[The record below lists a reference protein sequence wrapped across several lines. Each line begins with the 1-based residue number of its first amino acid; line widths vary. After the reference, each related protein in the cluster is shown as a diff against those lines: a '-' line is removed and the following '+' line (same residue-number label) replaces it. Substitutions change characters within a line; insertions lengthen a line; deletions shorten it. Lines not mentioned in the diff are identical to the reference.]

1 MQSPSRELWTAAQ
14 VRELDRLA
22 IERHGIS
29 GRELME
35 RAGGAALDALLR
47 EWPAARA
54 LTVACGA
61 GNNAGDGYVV
71 ARLARRAGLD
81 VSVLAVA
88 DPERLKGDARAAYAD
103 FHADGGVA
111 AAWDGTGDPGGSGPV
126 VDALLGT
133 GLDRPLEGA
142 FRSAVDSINAS
153 ARPVVALDIPS
164 GLHADTGRIMGTAI
178 QAALTVCFIG
188 LKLGLYTGRGPAVA
202 GRVEFAR
209 LGVPDELSRG
219 MEAAANRLGP
229 AQLSDWLTPR
239 ARDAHK
245 GRHGHVLVVGGDLGM
260 GGAARLAGEAA
271 LRAGAGLVS
280 VATRPEHAAQICAAR
295 PELMCSGVRT
305 PAELEALLARATV
318 VAAGPGLGRGT
329 WGRAMLD
336 AVMEAGLPCVLDADA
351 LNLLTEQPR
360 RGDRWILTPHP
371 GEAGRLLGSDA
382 AAVEADRPAAA
393 RALRERY
400 GGVVVLKGAGTLV
413 QGASRSLWL
422 CDRGNPGMAS
432 GGMGDVL
439 TGLIAG
445 LAAQF
450 PDLERAACAGVLVHG
465 LAADDAAAGGER
477 GLVAGDVIARLRPWV
492 NPANARAAD

>member
-1 MQSPSRELWTAAQ
+1 MHSPSRELWTAAQ

-22 IERHGIS
+22 IERHGTP

-35 RAGGAALDALLR
+35 RVGAAALDALLR
-47 EWPAARA
+47 EWPTART

-81 VSVLAVA
+81 VSVLAVV
-88 DPERLKGDARAAYAD
+88 DPGRLKGDAAKAYAD

-111 AAWDGTGDPGGSGPV
+111 ASWDGKGDPGGYGPV

-142 FRSAVDSINAS
+142 FRGAVESINACG
-153 ARPVVALDIPS
+153 RPVLALDIPS

-178 QAALTVCFIG
+178 LATLTVSFIG
-188 LKLGLYTGRGPAVA
+188 LKLGLYTGRGPAYA
-202 GRVEFAR
+202 GRVQLAR
-209 LGVPDELSRG
+209 LGVPDELAQG
-219 MEAAANRLGP
+219 MEPAALRLAP
-229 AQLSDWLTPR
+229 AQLGDWLPPR
-239 ARDAHK
+239 PRDAHK
-245 GRHGHVLVVGGDLGM
+245 GRHGHVLVVGGERGM

-280 VATRPEHAAQICAAR
+280 VATQPEHAPHILAGR

-305 PAELEALLARATV
+305 PADMVALLARATV
-318 VAAGPGLGRGT
+318 VAVGPGLGRDA
-329 WGRAMLD
+329 WGRSLLD
-336 AVMEAGLPCVLDADA
+336 AVMESGLPCVLDADA
-351 LNLLTEQPR
+351 LNLLSERPKR
-360 RGDRWILTPHP
+360 SDRWIITPHP

-382 AAVEADRPAAA
+382 AGVEADRPAAV
-393 RALRERY
+393 RALRDRY
-400 GGVVVLKGAGTLV
+400 GGVAVLKGAGTLV
-413 QGASRSLWL
+413 QGAGRSLWL

-450 PDLERAACAGVLVHG
+450 PDLERAACAGVLVHA
-465 LAADDAAAGGER
+465 LAADDAAADGER
-477 GLVAGDVIARLRPWV
+477 GLLAGDVIARLRSWV
-492 NPANARAAD
+492 NPADARAPG